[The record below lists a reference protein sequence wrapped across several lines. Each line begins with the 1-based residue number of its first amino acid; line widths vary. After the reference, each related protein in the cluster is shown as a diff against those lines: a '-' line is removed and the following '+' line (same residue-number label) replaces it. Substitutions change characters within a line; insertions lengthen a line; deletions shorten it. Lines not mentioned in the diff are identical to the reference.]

1 MTGSPN
7 VVPAPLLVGE
17 GLPAFEAISAAQVE
31 EHIPQLLSLLNAELD
46 ALEAVLSEA
55 FAADRRLDWAEV
67 LDPLQR
73 LGEQLRW
80 SWGVVGH
87 LNGVCNSLDLRLA
100 HASQQ
105 AAVVQFGSRA
115 GQSQL
120 IYRALQT
127 LERQHQAASPGAP
140 GRLDATQL
148 RILAAELRD
157 MQLRGV
163 GLEGDV
169 QATFNLA
176 SQELAE
182 LSTRFSNQVLDA
194 TNGWTLTLSDPAQIE
209 GLPTSLK
216 DQLAQAAR
224 SAGLLAADGSAP
236 SSEAGPWLLGLDMPR
251 YAPVLKYSRN
261 RNLRE
266 QLYRAHVSR
275 ASGQADSANK
285 GSTDRSNDRSSD
297 RNIDSRTDSRNDS
310 NNDTTIAST
319 KAGPLNN
326 WPLIERILTL
336 RGEQARRLGFANW
349 AEVSLAAKMADSVAS
364 VEALLEELRA
374 AAFPVAQSEL
384 EQLRQCAARHGA
396 PEASDLQPWDV
407 SFWAE
412 VLRQESFSLDGEAL
426 RPYFPLPAV
435 LEGLFALCGRL
446 FGIRIEAA
454 DGQAPIWH
462 PDVRFFRV
470 LEASGGAASAQGA
483 EPGAPSASLAET
495 DQPLALAAFYLD
507 PYSRPGSKRGGA
519 WMDECLVRSLA
530 PDGTPVLPVAYLICN
545 QSPPLGE
552 TPSLMTFEEV
562 ETLFHEFGHG
572 LQHMLTTV
580 ERPQAAGINNVE
592 WDAVELPSQF
602 MENWCYD
609 RATLLGMARHW
620 QSGEALPEAEFAK
633 LQAARTFMGGAATL
647 RQIHLALTDL
657 RLHSDWSPDSSESPE
672 QLRRRIAAT
681 TTVLAPIDADAFLCS
696 FGHIF
701 AGGYAA
707 GYYAYKWAEVLSA
720 DAFSAFEDG
729 GLDNEEGIQATGRRF
744 RDTVLSLGGSRSP
757 AEVFEA
763 FRGRQPSTEALIRHS
778 GLVAA

>member
-1 MTGSPN
+1 MSGSPT

-17 GLPAFEAISAAQVE
+17 GLPAFEAITPAQVE
-31 EHIPQLLSLLNAELD
+31 AHIPELLSLLNAELD
-46 ALEAVLSEA
+46 SLEALLLQA
-55 FAADRRLDWAEV
+55 LAAGRLLDWAEV
-67 LDPLQR
+67 MDPLQR

-87 LNGVCNSLDLRLA
+87 LNGVCNSPELRLA

-105 AAVVQFGSRA
+105 AAVVQFGNRA
-115 GQSQL
+115 GQSQIL
-120 IYRALQT
+120 YRALHT

-140 GRLDATQL
+140 GWLDGTQQ

-163 GLEGDV
+163 GLEGEV
-169 QATFNLA
+169 QAAFNQA
-176 SQELAE
+176 SQELAD

-194 TNGWTLTLSDPAQIE
+194 TNGWTLTLEDPAQTE

-224 SAGLLAADGSAP
+224 SADLLAADGSQP
-236 SSEAGPWLLGLDMPR
+236 SSETGPWLLGLDMPR

-261 RNLRE
+261 RALRE
-266 QLYRAHVSR
+266 QLYRAQVSR
-275 ASGQADSANK
+275 ASGQGEAGDDRATNNTP
-285 GSTDRSNDRSSD
+285 STNTPNSNHQDK
-297 RNIDSRTDSRNDS
+297 NDG
-310 NNDTTIAST
+310 TP
-319 KAGPLNN
+319 AGALNN

-336 RGEQARRLGFANW
+336 RGEQAGRLGFANW

-364 VEALLEELRA
+364 VEGLLEELRA
-374 AAFPVAQSEL
+374 AAFPVAQAEL

-412 VLRQESFSLDGEAL
+412 LLRQESFSLDSEAL

-470 LEASGGAASAQGA
+470 LEASGGAASAADQGA
-483 EPGAPSASLAET
+483 QPGAPQAPSAGT
-495 DQPLALAAFYLD
+495 GQPIAAFYLD

-545 QSPPLGE
+545 QSPPVGD

-580 ERPQAAGINNVE
+580 DRPQAAGINNVE

-620 QSGEALPEAEFAK
+620 QSGEPLPEAEFAK
-633 LQAARTFMGGAATL
+633 LQAARTFMGGSATL
-647 RQIHLALTDL
+647 RQVHLALTDL
-657 RLHSDWSPDSSESPE
+657 RLHSEWSPDCGESPE
-672 QLRRRIAAT
+672 QLRRRIATT
-681 TTVLAPIDADAFLCS
+681 TTVLAPIDTDAFLCS

-720 DAFSAFEDG
+720 DAFSAFEEG
-729 GLDNEEGIQATGRRF
+729 GLDNESQIQTTGRRF
-744 RDTVLSLGGSRSP
+744 RETVLSLGGSRSP